1 MTVLPTIF
9 NRSQSSF
16 RQASAAQWLATQ
28 QEISM
33 TATLLHH
40 PAQNARYADAAAVAK
55 ALQPEEGVFLFS
67 SDELTSR
74 ARQFLD
80 HFPGT
85 VSYAVKCNSSKEV
98 LATLAAVGVTHW
110 DVASVH
116 EMAAVA
122 AVSRTAQFHYHNPVK
137 SRREIADAYGTY
149 TCRRFV
155 VDCREELDKIIA
167 VIGKDPTVEIA
178 VRLVLPRDRG
188 SSAHDFSTK
197 FGAPEH
203 ICVELLQQ
211 VVAAGFVPVLTFHP
225 GSQSKEPQVYVRHIE
240 AAARIAKAADV
251 NVRILNVG
259 GGFPANYELSTAPEP
274 EVFFRAIDQAVTR
287 SFGSDHPALECE
299 PGRGMVATC
308 MSLMVQ
314 VKLVCS
320 DGDDIFI
327 SDGVYGGMMEYMQVP
342 DLKPPFRLI
351 RDGRE
356 LEGVSKSWKVFG
368 PTCDPLDVLPHR
380 LDLHQ
385 GIKEGDYIEF
395 GTLGAYGLATA
406 TRFNGYGG
414 HQVVAVD
421 QVLEM

>member
-1 MTVLPTIF
+1 
-9 NRSQSSF
+9 
-16 RQASAAQWLATQ
+16 
-28 QEISM
+28 M
-33 TATLLHH
+33 TATILHH
-40 PAQNARYADAAAVAK
+40 PLQNARYADAAVVAK

-67 SDELTSR
+67 ADELTSR

-80 HFPGT
+80 NFPGT

-98 LATLAAVGVTHW
+98 LSTLAVVGVDHW

-122 AVSRTAQFHYHNPVK
+122 AVSKDAHFHYHNPVK
-137 SRREIADAYGTY
+137 SRREISDAYKLYG
-149 TCRRFV
+149 CRRFV

-167 VIGKDPTVEIA
+167 VIGQDSTVEIA

-211 VVAAGFVPVLTFHP
+211 VVSAGYIPVLTFHP

-240 AAARIAKAADV
+240 AAARIAKNA
-251 NVRILNVG
+251 NIIVRTLNVG

-287 SFGSDHPALECE
+287 AFGPDHPALECE

-308 MSLMVQ
+308 MSLLVQ

-327 SDGVYGGMMEYMQVP
+327 NDGVYGGMMEYMQVP

-356 LEGVSKSWKVFG
+356 LEGISKSWKVFG

-414 HQVVAVD
+414 HQVISVD
-421 QVLEM
+421 RVLEM